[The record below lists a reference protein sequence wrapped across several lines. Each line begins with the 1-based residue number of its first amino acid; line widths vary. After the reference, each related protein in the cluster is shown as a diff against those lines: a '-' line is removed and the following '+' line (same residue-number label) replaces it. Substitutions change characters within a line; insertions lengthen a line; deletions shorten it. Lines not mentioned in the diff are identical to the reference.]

1 MTETSQRARHRRSHC
16 AGGAATA
23 YAAPVLVAVLVVHR
37 PMPLRVAG
45 PTARDESAEDD
56 GPVAA

>member
-1 MTETSQRARHRRSHC
+1 MAETSQRARPRRSHC
-16 AGGAATA
+16 AGGI
-23 YAAPVLVAVLVVHR
+23 AVLVVHR

-45 PTARDESAEDD
+45 PTARDEPAEDD